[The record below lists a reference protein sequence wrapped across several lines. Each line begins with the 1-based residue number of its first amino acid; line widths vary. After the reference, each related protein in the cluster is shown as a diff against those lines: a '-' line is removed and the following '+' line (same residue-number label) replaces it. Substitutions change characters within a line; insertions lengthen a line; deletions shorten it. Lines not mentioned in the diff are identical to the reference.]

1 MDLIPFRLVFEH
13 ASVRRAELGF
23 IESITK
29 LLRSLGHFLIYLL
42 LDLRQVIFDQ
52 YIGTIAFL
60 GILVI
65 DQRVI
70 ERVDMAGGL
79 PDSRVHKDSR
89 IDADYIFVQQR
100 HAVPPVFLYVIFQ
113 LYAILPIIVH
123 CS

>member
-1 MDLIPFRLVFEH
+1 MDLVPLSLIFKH

-70 ERVDMAGGL
+70 ERVEDRKSTRLNSSHTLA
-79 PDSRVHKDSR
+79 SRMPSS
-89 IDADYIFVQQR
+89 A
-100 HAVPPVFLYVIFQ
+100 
-113 LYAILPIIVH
+113 
-123 CS
+123 

>member
-70 ERVDMAGGL
+70 ERVDMAEA
-79 PDSRVHKDSR
+79 SR
-89 IDADYIFVQQR
+89 
-100 HAVPPVFLYVIFQ
+100 
-113 LYAILPIIVH
+113 
-123 CS
+123 